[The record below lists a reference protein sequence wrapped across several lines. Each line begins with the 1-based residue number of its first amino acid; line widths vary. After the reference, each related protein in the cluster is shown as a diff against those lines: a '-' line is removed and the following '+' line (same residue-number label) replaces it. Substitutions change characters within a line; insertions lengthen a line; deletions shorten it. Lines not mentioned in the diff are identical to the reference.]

1 MENWHTIPAD
11 CTRGFYTID
20 DVAMNEYDYNGR
32 KVTYAR
38 TKYPGNEH
46 VFDWL
51 RMNPHKFN
59 LARIGL
65 RFNGMEIKPE
75 NIEDI
80 KQELKLYDGYIE
92 STYKLFGKCCT
103 VKTACDSESD
113 TVAISIQSELLKEG
127 LIIDVDFPYGSSDIT
142 GSDWES
148 IEKHVTS
155 FKENVVTCTMDGQ
168 SYYVGIP

>member
-20 DVAMNEYDYNGR
+20 DVVMNEYDYNGR

-127 LIIDVDFPYGSSDIT
+127 LTIDVDFPYGSSDIT

-155 FKENVVTCTMDGQ
+155 FKENVVTCTMDG
-168 SYYVGIP
+168 